1 MQLALLASISLKA
14 ALRQMCMSHK
24 PVTLKFAYFY
34 FS

>member
-1 MQLALLASISLKA
+1 
-14 ALRQMCMSHK
+14 MSHK